1 MLGRTRHYPPRVRG
15 GRAGLL
21 CLSQGC
27 LTDGRSDNLWH
38 VCPGRGRNVEEGW
51 GEGASRCGMT
61 QRFGMLEE
69 IPPCWKKTAEGWN
82 VGYCSFLA
90 AFLLRQHART
100 HTTTLAQNLLAFAWH
115 HGMERTKR
123 GWGRGR
129 GDGVRGPR
137 RFSWRQ
143 QCMHHSAAR
152 GIYHGW
158 EYTTLLSEGEIQ
170 SFNHALNQDR

>member
-1 MLGRTRHYPPRVRG
+1 MWNDAML
-15 GRAGLL
+15 
-21 CLSQGC
+21 
-27 LTDGRSDNLWH
+27 
-38 VCPGRGRNVEEGW
+38 
-51 GEGASRCGMT
+51 
-61 QRFGMLEE
+61 
-69 IPPCWKKTAEGWN
+69 WN
-82 VGYCSFLA
+82 VGRNTP
-90 AFLLRQHART
+90 LLEKDGGGMECWILLFFGCIFASTART
-100 HTTTLAQNLLAFAWH
+100 HTHHHTRAELVSICMASWH
-115 HGMERTKR
+115 GANEKR
-123 GWGRGR
+123 VGEGEGG